1 MSIVLQIVTH
11 IGVTYIGPPQIIGT
25 TSREVPMTQLD
36 AKMKVGLRIKELRN
50 ALGYSQEALAFS
62 IEMSRTYFA
71 EVETGKR
78 NISIENIERIARGLG
93 VSLREF
99 FDSDLFTGWLG
110 DGLLEKYLWMRGA
123 ASFYAIRISR
133 DLLTSIS
140 AENRRCR
147 IRLHYVS
154 PEANGATRR
163 AEFESAGRCLH
174 LKRKTP
180 APACSTRVRVRS

>member
-1 MSIVLQIVTH
+1 
-11 IGVTYIGPPQIIGT
+11 
-25 TSREVPMTQLD
+25 MTQLD

-50 ALGYSQEALAFS
+50 ALGYSQEALAYS

-110 DGLLEKYLWMRGA
+110 DGSLKKSVDARCCFSLCYSNIARPVD
-123 ASFYAIRISR
+123 FYFR
-133 DLLTSIS
+133 
-140 AENRRCR
+140 
-147 IRLHYVS
+147 H
-154 PEANGATRR
+154 
-163 AEFESAGRCLH
+163 ESAVQDKAPLRFAGG
-174 LKRKTP
+174 KRRNS
-180 APACSTRVRVRS
+180 ASRVRKRR